1 MEPDETA
8 RAWAGGIHSGRLPDS
23 AVRGDSM
30 FLKVLFPAL
39 AAAALAMAQGRGG
52 DMGPSGGGRDQ
63 RGGSDSGTGSTVMRP
78 QKETKADQMA
88 NRLKLSKDQKAEF
101 LTILASTAKE
111 AAPMIQDVMHSRNM
125 LANAL
130 ISGKGD
136 AEIAAA
142 VKAMNDAQ
150 FQMTGVEVM
159 AFKRIV
165 ALLKP
170 NQAARAPEAFDL
182 MGDIFLPR
190 GGGGGGGAGG
200 LGRRGER

>member
-8 RAWAGGIHSGRLPDS
+8 RAWAGGIRSGRWPDF
-23 AVRGDSM
+23 AVRGDAM

-39 AAAALAMAQGRGG
+39 ATAALAMAQGRG
-52 DMGPSGGGRDQ
+52 DMGTSGGGRDQ
-63 RGGSDSGTGSTVMRP
+63 RGGSDSGMGSTVVRP

-101 LTILASTAKE
+101 LTILESTAKE
-111 AAPMIQDVMHSRNM
+111 AAPMMQDVMHSRNM

-170 NQAARAPEAFDL
+170 NQAAKAPEAFDL

-190 GGGGGGGAGG
+190 GGGGGGAGG
-200 LGRRGER
+200 LARRGER